1 MTLASC
7 RIHVVILAILIF
19 STFAGGKVFGAYSAR
34 PDEAMKVAPPPVVN
48 ANYSSFRGI
57 SLAGRPDN
65 VRWNAQALGFDT
77 VTSYFVGS
85 DNVSA
90 ITISMNSNEV
100 GRADFDR
107 TGKMVRLALK
117 LQFFSEEPIFVR
129 KFADGLF
136 EHYEILPSRVDD
148 DVCFQDVTC
157 FRGVS
162 KFGEQF
168 LIMRI
173 GTDVELYVRPDN
185 LSRAGG

>member
-1 MTLASC
+1 M
-7 RIHVVILAILIF
+7 
-19 STFAGGKVFGAYSAR
+19 
-34 PDEAMKVAPPPVVN
+34 EVAPRTVSVDH
-48 ANYSSFRGI
+48 YSSFRGI
-57 SLAGRPDN
+57 SLSNGPDN
-65 VRWNAQALGFDT
+65 VRWSAQSLGFDT
-77 VTSYFVGS
+77 ATSFFVGGY
-85 DNVSA
+85 DVSSIA
-90 ITISMNSNEV
+90 IGHKRNEV

-117 LQFFSEEPIFVR
+117 LQFFSDKPIFVR
-129 KFADGLF
+129 TFADDLF
-136 EHYEILPSRVDD
+136 ELYDVSSSPVDD

-185 LSRAGG
+185 INPAGG